1 MKGSVICVDK
11 QGDKNNKSLIPF
23 ILDAIKT
30 DGGDSLAEQLWEAEK
45 RKLGIPPI
53 LLRPGQ
59 YETSFLNFKKQNLS
73 EPMLKEIDNPF
84 KYSMVALEQKQYF
97 VYDPLYYL
105 RYNIDPLVPE

>member
-11 QGDKNNKSLIPF
+11 HGRDKSLIPF

-45 RKLGIPPI
+45 QKPAIPPI

-59 YETSFLNFKKQNLS
+59 YETSFLNFKNQNLS

-84 KYSMVALEQKQYF
+84 KYSMVAQKQRQYL
-97 VYDPLYYL
+97 VYDYYL
-105 RYNIDPLVPE
+105 RYNIDPLVPQ